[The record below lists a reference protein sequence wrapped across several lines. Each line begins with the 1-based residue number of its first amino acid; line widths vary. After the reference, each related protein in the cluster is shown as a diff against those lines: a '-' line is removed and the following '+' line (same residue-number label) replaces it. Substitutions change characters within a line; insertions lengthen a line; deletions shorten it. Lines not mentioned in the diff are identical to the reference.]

1 MGTLVNPVGWRLNAN
16 TFWKVNYFVSDTIN
30 SLAVNNSSVH
40 YIIINNVLRNL
51 NERLF
56 DYGYIK
62 FIRPIIYSFAGRI
75 VVIITFRF
83 FSDMLFRA
91 KFRRAYKYRKP
102 EMRKLK
108 RKKRTRVNWLH
119 YAVRKRIVYSKKRK
133 RYEGRLEKLKK
144 YEGLDLS
151 RAQRRRLRL
160 LIYRKEDTLWKLKK
174 QQSKLLTRLHA
185 KSYARLKKL
194 RWSRRFRLLFR
205 MRKQSRCKLARRLGR
220 FFLPKKQKLKLYKWY
235 GDRSVRLWFPT
246 YMRGRY
252 FTKFKRFRIYI
263 PAYGSNFYLR
273 HKKVVGRYFR
283 KVRPPK
289 IKKRKI
295 RRKGLVAR
303 VRYTRSPKIIKRK
316 RKLKKKN
323 SKTRLRA
330 RMKKR
335 GFKPKRP
342 SYSKRFSRKKYW
354 RRRKK
359 RITGW
364 RTLPRL
370 RWKRRKR
377 YFHRSLFFTWKLIP
391 LLMYMKGFI
400 RELLVRLENKR
411 LVEVYFLNASKS
423 VFLEASSI
431 LDFIMNFLKR
441 RRRITKINKLFYRI
455 IRILR
460 FFRARY
466 RLRGFKL
473 LLAGRFLRRDRAT
486 YIWRTRGGVP
496 LGSKLSKIDYAVRTI
511 QMKYSK
517 PIVKLWICRR

>member
-16 TFWKVNYFVSDTIN
+16 TFWKVNFLVPNTIN
-30 SLAVNNSSVH
+30 SLAVNNSRVH
-40 YIIINNVLRNL
+40 YLVISNVLRNL

-56 DYGYIK
+56 NYGYMK

-75 VVIITFRF
+75 IVIITFRF

-108 RKKRTRVNWLH
+108 RKKRTRVNWLY
-119 YAVRKRIVYSKKRK
+119 YAIRKRTIYSRRRK
-133 RYEGRLEKLKK
+133 RYEARLERLKK
-144 YEGLDLS
+144 YEDLDLS
-151 RAQRRRLRL
+151 RGQHRRLRL
-160 LIYRKEDTLWKLKK
+160 LIYRKEDSLWKLKK

-185 KSYARLKKL
+185 KSQAKLKKL

-205 MRKQSRCKLARRLGR
+205 MRKQNRYKLVRRLGR
-220 FFLPKKQKLKLYKWY
+220 FFLPKKQKLRLYKWY
-235 GDRSVRLWFPT
+235 GDRSVRLRFAT

-252 FTKFKRFRIYI
+252 FAKFKRFRLYI
-263 PAYGSNFYLR
+263 PGYGSNFYLR
-273 HKKVVGRYFR
+273 HKKVAGRYFR

-289 IKKRKI
+289 IKRKKI
-295 RRKGLVAR
+295 RRKGLTR
-303 VRYTRSPKIIKRK
+303 FRYTKAPKRK
-316 RKLKKKN
+316 RKKNLKKKKP
-323 SKTRLRA
+323 KTGLRA
-330 RMKKR
+330 KITKKKR
-335 GFKPKRP
+335 FKQKRFF
-342 SYSKRFSRKKYW
+342 YGKRFSRKKYW
-354 RRRKK
+354 RRRK

-391 LLMYMKGFI
+391 LLMYMKGFV

-411 LVEVYFLNASKS
+411 LVEVYFLNATKS

-441 RRRITKINKLFYRI
+441 RRRVTKINKLFYRI